1 MSKIKMY
8 AVISL
13 DGYIAQ
19 VNGDI
24 DFSEKYIKQYD
35 YGFKDFLRTID
46 CVLFSHRHYTMIQC
60 YNYRWKYENLPC
72 YVISRHFFE
81 APPKRD
87 IRIILDNRKSS
98 RSYMNQVQEIIS
110 YGGGDIWLAGDHELI
125 AEFSEQELIDEFTLI
140 IIPVTLGHGFP
151 LSMGNAK
158 ENYWELS
165 SQQAYPNGVI
175 RLKYQRNIK

>member
-1 MSKIKMY
+1 MY

-72 YVISRHFFE
+72 YVICQTAGAKQRCAE
-81 APPKRD
+81 
-87 IRIILDNRKSS
+87 RIER
-98 RSYMNQVQEIIS
+98 
-110 YGGGDIWLAGDHELI
+110 
-125 AEFSEQELIDEFTLI
+125 
-140 IIPVTLGHGFP
+140 
-151 LSMGNAK
+151 
-158 ENYWELS
+158 S
-165 SQQAYPNGVI
+165 SQYFYTIPFGQRPYGCGQWMLRFDGGVPESCP
-175 RLKYQRNIK
+175 LLYQ

>member
-19 VNGDI
+19 VNGGDI

-72 YVISRHFFE
+72 YVISSIFLKPH
-81 APPKRD
+81 
-87 IRIILDNRKSS
+87 RKG
-98 RSYMNQVQEIIS
+98 IS
-110 YGGGDIWLAGDHELI
+110 VLSLI
-125 AEFSEQELIDEFTLI
+125 T
-140 IIPVTLGHGFP
+140 
-151 LSMGNAK
+151 GNH
-158 ENYWELS
+158 
-165 SQQAYPNGVI
+165 PDPI
-175 RLKYQRNIK
+175 